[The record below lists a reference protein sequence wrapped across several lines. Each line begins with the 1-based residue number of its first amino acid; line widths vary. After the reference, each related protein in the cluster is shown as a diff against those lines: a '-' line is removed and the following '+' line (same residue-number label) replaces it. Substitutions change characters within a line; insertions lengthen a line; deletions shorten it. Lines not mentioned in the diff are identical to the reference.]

1 MLVDRLRITDVGS
14 IGANGGPAL
23 DLTLGRGAT
32 VLVGPNGSGKST
44 VLVALAA
51 GVDPGGRWFDAVR
64 HTPWHNP
71 EAHPMVAVTW
81 VPDDAGVRN
90 GPRRP
95 ATATTTVVEPGGVPE
110 GTPVEGNAGRPQ
122 LVFVP
127 AEDQRRD
134 TIVRHLG
141 AVCDVDAEMHS
152 LSTPQ
157 LLRRLVVELAVAARL
172 SGDSGLV
179 VAIDQ
184 PETGLHPAAQRQ
196 LAGDLD
202 RLATTAG
209 VTVVIA
215 THSPFVVPRTAATE
229 VVALVLDDGAT
240 VCTGSSGG
248 NQPLAGLMDGML
260 DDRGVADILDVVAT
274 IAPTAAGIV
283 VVEGDTDAAYLE
295 LAATLNNR
303 PDLLSDLHVAVAHG
317 TRRLVLDALVMRSIA
332 GNRPVLVLV
341 DHDDE
346 GRQAAHVLTGRL
358 GLRNRTEV
366 MSVAEVFDDRWRGHP
381 WDAEDLLPSA
391 LLERFVDEHG
401 EADILRG
408 KYRRPDDQWHWDLTT
423 EAKSRLPGWLQSK
436 ATGEDLRLWLELL
449 VMARTRMGLTPPGH
463 RGPQS
468 LPSSPADTGRTQP
481 GSPPA

>member
-51 GVDPGGRWFDAVR
+51 GVDPGGQWFDAVR
-64 HTPWHNP
+64 HTPWQNP
-71 EAHPMVAVTW
+71 DAHPMVAVTW
-81 VPDDAGVRN
+81 VPDDAGGHN
-90 GPRRP
+90 SPRRP
-95 ATATTTVVEPGGVPE
+95 DKATTTVVEPGGAL
-110 GTPVEGNAGRPQ
+110 GATPGDRGGGGPQ

-127 AEDQRRD
+127 AERHRRD
-134 TIVRHLG
+134 VVVRQLD
-141 AVCDVDAEMHS
+141 AVCGVGPEVDS
-152 LSTPQ
+152 VSTPE
-157 LLRRLVVELAVAARL
+157 LLRRLVVELAAAAPH
-172 SGDSGLV
+172 SGGSGLV

-202 RLATTAG
+202 QLANTVG

-215 THSPFVVPRTAATE
+215 THSPFVVPRTAVTE
-229 VVALVLDDGAT
+229 VVALELADGAT
-240 VCTGSSGG
+240 VCIGSLEGD
-248 NQPLAGLMDGML
+248 QPLAGLMDGML

-274 IAPTAAGIV
+274 IAPAAAGIV
-283 VVEGDTDAAYLE
+283 VVEGDTDAAYLD
-295 LAATLNNR
+295 LAARLNNR
-303 PDLLSDLHVAVAHG
+303 YDLLRDLHVAVAHG
-317 TRRLVLDALVMRSIA
+317 TRRLVLDTLVMRSIA

-381 WDAEDLLPSA
+381 WDAEDLLPSE

-401 EADILRG
+401 EAGILRG

-436 ATGEDLRLWLELL
+436 ATGDDLGLWLELL
-449 VMARTRMGLTPPGH
+449 VMARSRMGLPAGGDPK
-463 RGPQS
+463 PLS
-468 LPSSPADTGRTQP
+468 LHPDPADARNAEPSEPQ
-481 GSPPA
+481 A